1 MKIEDFKVGE
11 TYLYDGQYEEKVLH
25 IIRQQKKIV
34 TINLKGEVWVFEE
47 NELENFKPPK
57 EQLPEEGLL
66 VHKEGTI
73 VYRTGKRTGYG
84 FDSNEDYEILNSED
98 CDKVG
103 WTFNNFPEEWRKA
116 NKQEEEKFIEM
127 LKKECDKRGLFED
140 TKLSECGI
148 NNSTGAVNKG
158 IYGVTLTS
166 HEAWNKNGQ
175 IFYRGKFATPLKEET
190 TLELVSKAVKEIGNF
205 TIEQTESGVI
215 ILTPIKK

>member
-47 NELENFKPPK
+47 NELENFKPLK

-66 VHKEGTI
+66 VSKNGTI
-73 VYRTGKRTGYG
+73 VYRTGELSGYG
-84 FDSNEDYEILNSED
+84 FYSNGNYENLDGEL
-98 CDKVG
+98 G
-103 WTFNNFPEEWRKA
+103 EWTFDGYIVQWRKA
-116 NKQEEEKFIEM
+116 TKQEEEKFIEM
-127 LKKECDKRGLFED
+127 LKKECEKRGLFED

-148 NNSTGAVNKG
+148 NNSVGAVNKG

-166 HEAWNKNGQ
+166 HEAWNKNGR
-175 IFYRGKFATPLKEET
+175 IFYKGEFAKPLKEET
-190 TLELVSKAVKEIGNF
+190 TLELVSKTVKEIGDF
-205 TIEQTESGVI
+205 IVEQTESGLI